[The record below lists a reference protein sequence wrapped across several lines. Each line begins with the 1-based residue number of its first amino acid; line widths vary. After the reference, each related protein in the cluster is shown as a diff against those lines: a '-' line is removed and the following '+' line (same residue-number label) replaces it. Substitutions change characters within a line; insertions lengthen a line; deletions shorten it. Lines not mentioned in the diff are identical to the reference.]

1 MPTLRASLDGLLFF
15 IAIALFSALSNWLK
29 KRQQPPADEAD
40 KHPAGH
46 PQAAPATEPPP
57 ARSWE
62 EELRRLLEGDLSG
75 HETPP
80 PTQPPPPVIH
90 RETVVVVP
98 TPQPAATPTWSEREK
113 ELVPPLVLPRETHFP
128 KGGELTARN
137 QEQGPDFE
145 LARMEESASAYQRGQ
160 AVQEATAARLQQI
173 AALTASARPEQPRER
188 RTPAAARDLVTRL
201 HHPATARQA
210 VLAAV
215 VLGPPRGLETG
226 ADALGHA
233 YQPSH

>member
-1 MPTLRASLDGLLFF
+1 MPTLHASLDGLLFF
-15 IAIALFSALSNWLK
+15 VAIALFSALSNWLK
-29 KRQQPPADEAD
+29 KRQQQPADEAD

-80 PTQPPPPVIH
+80 TQPPPVIH

-98 TPQPAATPTWSEREK
+98 TTTPAATPTWGEREK
-113 ELVPPLVLPRETHFP
+113 ELVPPLALPRETHFP
-128 KGGELTARN
+128 KAGELTARN

-173 AALTASARPEQPRER
+173 AALTASARPDQPRGR
-188 RTPAAARDLVTRL
+188 QASLAARDLITRL

-215 VLGPPRGLETG
+215 VLGPPRGLETS
-226 ADALGHA
+226 ASALGHA
-233 YQPSH
+233 YQTPR